1 MGSITYSL
9 LDRYTLALNA
19 RGDGSSMVGASNTWG
34 FFPSISFTWDL
45 KKENFL
51 INVKPLSDAQTPCWR
66 RTGRQPWRH
75 LCIYHHEHRKA
86 DRHCP
91 YQKFADS
98 NTWHGEKQQ
107 SRFKVGNEDYIQ
119 HRCGQWDSL
128 PTVLYLRR
136 SITFPRLPTCS
147 TPTKSRF
154 RHLHTTHCSQT
165 SVPCQTADWNSA
177 CPGSR

>member
-1 MGSITYSL
+1 MGILPFHIIY
-9 LDRYTLALNA
+9 
-19 RGDGSSMVGASNTWG
+19 MG
-34 FFPSISFTWDL
+34 FE
-45 KKENFL
+45 KGK
-51 INVKPLSDAQTPCWR
+51 LSHQCKAAVHAQTPCWR

-119 HRCGQWDSL
+119 HRCGHGTLCQRSY
-128 PTVLYLRR
+128 TYGGVLLFQDYRHALCLR
-136 SITFPRLPTCS
+136 S
-147 TPTKSRF
+147 
-154 RHLHTTHCSQT
+154 
-165 SVPCQTADWNSA
+165 
-177 CPGSR
+177 PGSAICIQHIARKHRFHVKQRIGIRPVRAADKKERHRT